1 MIAIVIIINIL
12 IALFNFYLAWQ
23 IWKIR
28 RSIAGATKAILAAD
42 RNTYNVLHGA
52 PKTIIVGQKGTKG
65 LREQYQ
71 KLEIQLEKLG
81 QVLGILNFTQQFW
94 RKRARQNRQLKKLKK
109 SSQNSK

>member
-1 MIAIVIIINIL
+1 MIAIVITINII

-28 RSIAGATKAILAAD
+28 RSIAGATKAIIAAD
-42 RNTYNVLHGA
+42 RNTYNVLHEA
-52 PKTIIVGQKGTKG
+52 PKTIIIGQKGTNS

-94 RKRARQNRQLKKLKK
+94 RKRTKQKKQLKKLKK
-109 SSQNSK
+109 SLGK

>member
-1 MIAIVIIINIL
+1 MIVIVITINIL
-12 IALFNFYLAWQ
+12 IALFNFYLAWR

-28 RSIAGATKAILAAD
+28 RTIAKATRAILAAD
-42 RNTYNVLHGA
+42 RNTYKVLHSA
-52 PKTIIVGQKGTKG
+52 PKTITVGQKGAKT

-81 QVLGILNFTQQFW
+81 QVLGILNFTQQFC

-109 SSQNSK
+109 SLSKS

>member
-1 MIAIVIIINIL
+1 MIALVVIINIL
-12 IALFNFYLAWQ
+12 IALFNFYLAWR

-28 RSIAGATKAILAAD
+28 RTIAGVTKAVLAAD
-42 RNTYNVLHGA
+42 RNTYKVLHSA
-52 PKTIIVGQKGTKG
+52 PKTINVGQKGSKT

-94 RKRARQNRQLKKLKK
+94 RKRRKQTKQLKKVKK
-109 SSQNSK
+109 SLAKY

>member
-1 MIAIVIIINIL
+1 MIAIVITINIL

-28 RSIAGATKAILAAD
+28 RSIAGTTKAILAAD

-52 PKTIIVGQKGTKG
+52 PQTIIVGQKGTQA
-65 LREQYQ
+65 LRQQYQ

-94 RKRARQNRQLKKLKK
+94 RNRNKKNRQLKKLKK
-109 SSQNSK
+109 SLGK